1 MKQLWNCQRYYEIF
15 SFKKDGRYF
24 ALFLS
29 FLAHGSILTL
39 HLYAYFMM
47 NWWSRHSI
55 IGFGKNVI
63 LMDHTFLKSL
73 FEFRAR
79 TNKKLFH
86 YIYLCRFLFCNHL
99 MFTHFAPFFS
109 FIELSMREQK
119 VYTFELFEKQHC
131 ISFYNYI
138 TMWIA
143 KFCFAFNGYNLCLNG
158 FLISRYENTHDFV
171 IWFGL
176 NLSSL
181 RKKCILLVYC

>member
-1 MKQLWNCQRYYEIF
+1 MVAYL
-15 SFKKDGRYF
+15 
-24 ALFLS
+24 
-29 FLAHGSILTL
+29 LTL

-55 IGFGKNVI
+55 IRFGKNVI
-63 LMDHTFLKSL
+63 LMVHTFLKSL

-131 ISFYNYI
+131 ILFYNYI

-143 KFCFAFNGYNLCLNG
+143 RFVFSLKINKRSRLQL
-158 FLISRYENTHDFV
+158 LIHTYLWEN
-171 IWFGL
+171 
-176 NLSSL
+176 
-181 RKKCILLVYC
+181 ILKLLDLLKRFRD